1 MGGSNASSKPPLSQ
15 GDNRILSNLD
25 KYIDVVSC
33 AIKQKKEKSS
43 AASSSNSVL
52 DRINDKR
59 DSGKRG
65 GGGADLVSW
74 CLFVTFNATK
84 V

>member
-1 MGGSNASSKPPLSQ
+1 MGGDSSASKPPLSQ

-33 AIKQKKEKSS
+33 AIKQKKEKSG
-43 AASSSNSVL
+43 AASNANSVL

-65 GGGADLVSW
+65 GGADLVSW
-74 CLFVTFNATK
+74 CLLRKYDA
-84 V
+84 